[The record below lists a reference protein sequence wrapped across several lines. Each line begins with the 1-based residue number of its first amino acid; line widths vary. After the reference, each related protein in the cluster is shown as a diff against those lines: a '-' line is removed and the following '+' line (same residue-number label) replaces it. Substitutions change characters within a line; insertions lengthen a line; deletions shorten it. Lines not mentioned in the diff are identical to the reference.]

1 MGQLSIKLPQFLYK
15 RDPQSSPLGQRI
27 LKKGVELM
35 DSLGYEQFTFK
46 KLAAE
51 VQSTEP
57 SIYRYFENK
66 HRFLHYLAAWY
77 WSWLEYRLDL
87 ATGNLSSAE
96 ERLRVAI
103 RVLVEE
109 KKDDPVFQPV
119 NGETLYRIIG
129 SELEKT
135 FLTKWVDKDYQA
147 GYLDGISAITAKLSS
162 LIHDANPNYEF
173 PRSLAST
180 ILLEASMDPYLM
192 QHVPSLS
199 TPDKPVQPGQRQ
211 GQLRSFLESLAFG
224 APIAK
229 RP

>member
-1 MGQLSIKLPQFLYK
+1 MGQLSIKLPDFLFK
-15 RDPQSSPLGQRI
+15 RDPQLTPLGQRI
-27 LKKGVELM
+27 LKKGVDLM
-35 DSLGYEQFTFK
+35 DSLGYEHFTFK

-66 HRFLHYLAAWY
+66 HKLLHYFAAWY
-77 WSWLEYRLDL
+77 WSWLDYRLDL

-96 ERLRVAI
+96 EKLRVAI

-109 KKDDPVFQPV
+109 KKDDPVFYPV
-119 NGETLYRIIG
+119 NGEALFRIIG

-147 GYLDGISAITAKLSS
+147 GYFNSISAITAKLS
-162 LIHDANPNYEF
+162 LIIQDANPTYEF
-173 PRSLAST
+173 PQSLAST

-199 TPDKPVQPGQRQ
+199 TPHQPIQPTQRQ
-211 GQLRSFLESLAFG
+211 GQLRNFLESLAFG

>member
-1 MGQLSIKLPQFLYK
+1 MGQLSIKLPDFLFK
-15 RDPQSSPLGQRI
+15 RDPQSTPLGQRI

-35 DSLGYEQFTFK
+35 AALGYEHFTFK

-66 HRFLHYLAAWY
+66 HKFLHYLAAWY
-77 WSWLEYRLDL
+77 WSWLEYRIDL
-87 ATGNLSSAE
+87 ATENLSSVDE
-96 ERLRVAI
+96 KLRAAI

-119 NGETLYRIIG
+119 NGEALYRIIG

-147 GYLDGISAITAKLSS
+147 GHFEGISAITEKLSG
-162 LIHDANPNYEF
+162 LILQANPNYEF

-180 ILLEASMDPYLM
+180 ILLEASMDSYLLA
-192 QHVPSLS
+192 HVPTLS
-199 TPDKPVQPGQRQ
+199 TPGRPERQ
-211 GQLRSFLESLAFG
+211 AQLRGFLESLAFG
-224 APIAK
+224 APVSK
-229 RP
+229 RA